1 MNFGPAVPERGR
13 AYEIFKMKRM
23 NESVVKVHREGFTLI
38 ELLVVIAII
47 AILAAL
53 LLPVLNRAKQRAYAT
68 QCMSNEK
75 QLVLVWTM
83 YADDNQDLFPI
94 NSDPHVN
101 NIFVKSWVTGT
112 LDWTTSP
119 SNTNTDYLVNDSY
132 SLLGNYL
139 GRNYQV
145 FACPAANFA
154 SPAEVKVGWDHRSRS
169 VAMNAAIGDGLKYN
183 IFKNFYVA
191 KKMSDF
197 HAPMPSDVWVF
208 TDEHP
213 DSIDD
218 GLLYDA
224 NYATTSFTELP
235 GSQHA
240 GACGMDF
247 ADGHAEIHKWM
258 GPIVNEPVQYNSKR
272 AVACSLSDPDMIY
285 ISQHI
290 PCN

>member
-1 MNFGPAVPERGR
+1 M
-13 AYEIFKMKRM
+13 
-23 NESVVKVHREGFTLI
+23 KVHREGFTLI

-53 LLPVLNRAKQRAYAT
+53 LLPALNKAKQRAYAT

-83 YADDNQDLFPI
+83 YSDDNQDLFPI

-101 NIFVKSWVTGT
+101 NTSFYLGRPSWITGS
-112 LDWTTSP
+112 LDWLTGQY
-119 SNTNTDYLVNDSY
+119 NTNTDYLVNDSY
-132 SLLGNYL
+132 SLLGNYM
-139 GRNYQV
+139 GRNYQL

-154 SPAEVKVGWDHRSRS
+154 SPAEAKAGWNHRSRS

-183 IFKNFYVA
+183 IFNNFYVA
-191 KKMSDF
+191 KKMGDF

-240 GACGMDF
+240 GACGMGF
-247 ADGHAEIHKWM
+247 ADGHAEIHKWR
-258 GPIVNEPVQYNSKR
+258 GPIVNEPVQYNAKR

-285 ISQHI
+285 ISQHT
-290 PCN
+290 PYN